1 MPLPAFSYSP
11 NNLRGK
17 FDDTSDSS
25 DEEGVDGILSL
36 LRSNKSDSNHAAP
49 KNISSSVKTPTS
61 ATSSKTSLPST
72 TKSILSSRSSSSSSA
87 KTPTSIRSNTPDI
100 NPNTPLMQRRV
111 KFDPAFAKPNQGV
124 SNMGVHSNRS
134 SKQNELTADA
144 ETRPS
149 EWKRD
154 SSSVVE
160 SLSETPNHVSQQNT
174 MSEDTTEEEKLTPIV
189 HNKRQHTVET
199 DPSFVDMMH
208 KITTSQQSIQELCIG
223 IKELQQAASTSS
235 KRDDTSSKSVDNL
248 LQSVSKSQEQ
258 LGDLTLNLSR
268 MLDELKSGNELQVSL
283 AVVESRY
290 AIHLIL
296 LLVL

>member
-25 DEEGVDGILSL
+25 SEDEGVDGILSL

-134 SKQNELTADA
+134 
-144 ETRPS
+144 R
-149 EWKRD
+149 
-154 SSSVVE
+154 
-160 SLSETPNHVSQQNT
+160 
-174 MSEDTTEEEKLTPIV
+174 
-189 HNKRQHTVET
+189 
-199 DPSFVDMMH
+199 
-208 KITTSQQSIQELCIG
+208 
-223 IKELQQAASTSS
+223 
-235 KRDDTSSKSVDNL
+235 
-248 LQSVSKSQEQ
+248 
-258 LGDLTLNLSR
+258 
-268 MLDELKSGNELQVSL
+268 
-283 AVVESRY
+283 
-290 AIHLIL
+290 
-296 LLVL
+296 